1 MADRNLT
8 HDEKCDLVYR
18 VVIEEMA
25 LDALSRPERTS
36 FNAAYRTFLRGI
48 FETQEHDTEIHDKAM
63 EKQRRNLVILGIVG
77 SGLFTTIGTLV
88 GILVGHFL
96 K

>member
-8 HDEKCDLVYR
+8 HDEKCELVYR

-25 LDALSRPERTS
+25 LDTLSRPERTS

-48 FETQEHDTEIHDKAM
+48 FETQEHDEVAH
-63 EKQRRNLVILGIVG
+63 EKEMDRQRRNLVILGIIG
-77 SGLFTTIGTLV
+77 SGVFTTIGTLV
-88 GILVGHFL
+88 GIIVGHVL